1 MARPSF
7 AGTARL
13 RLKEAPA
20 FLLVALVFFLVLSP
34 VALVLR
40 WLGRDTLGRRFLPGA
55 DSYWIA
61 RDPGRASKLRDQF

>member
-1 MARPSF
+1 MARPNL
-7 AGTARL
+7 AGTVRL
-13 RLKEAPA
+13 RLKDAPA
-20 FLLVALVFFLVLSP
+20 FLLVVLVFFLVVSP

-61 RDPGRASKLRDQF
+61 RDPSRASKLRDQF